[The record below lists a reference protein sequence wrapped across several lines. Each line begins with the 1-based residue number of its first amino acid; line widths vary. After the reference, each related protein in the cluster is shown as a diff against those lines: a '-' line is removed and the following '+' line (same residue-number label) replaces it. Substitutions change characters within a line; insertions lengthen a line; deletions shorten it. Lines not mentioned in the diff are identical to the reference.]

1 MREINKEISSNIGIV
16 IRRLRREKRITQR
29 HLADM
34 LGISVSYINLIENN
48 RRSITVPILIK
59 IANLFNLELTEITSD
74 YNKQLNSD
82 LMDMF
87 SDTIFDEH
95 DLKNSDIK
103 DFSIN
108 NPVVGDAVRS
118 LYDKY
123 MQNKKDLALLAD
135 QMISVK
141 QQISDTSES
150 ELSSS
155 DMISDMLQSNN
166 NYFKELEEISQEH
179 SLFIDAKLGNRLKSM
194 IIFLKEKFSIDV
206 NFSEDAY
213 KNSFTKKFQPEKKLL
228 NMWRMC

>member
-123 MQNKKDLALLAD
+123 MQNKKDV
-135 QMISVK
+135 IER
-141 QQISDTSES
+141 T
-150 ELSSS
+150 
-155 DMISDMLQSNN
+155 N
-166 NYFKELEEISQEH
+166 LEE
-179 SLFIDAKLGNRLKSM
+179 
-194 IIFLKEKFSIDV
+194 V
-206 NFSEDAY
+206 
-213 KNSFTKKFQPEKKLL
+213 
-228 NMWRMC
+228 